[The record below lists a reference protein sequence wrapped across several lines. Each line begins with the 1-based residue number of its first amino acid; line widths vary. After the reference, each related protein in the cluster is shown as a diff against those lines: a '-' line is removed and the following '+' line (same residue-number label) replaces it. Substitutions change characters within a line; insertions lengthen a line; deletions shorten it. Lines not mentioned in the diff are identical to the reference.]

1 MKKKNNIKHNKKYIK
16 MTKKPNTNFKDI
28 ECSDLKNN
36 KFNSILSTYFS
47 KLSQEKVYD
56 IDALKKDIR
65 NQIFN
70 NIIEECIISY
80 KQEILEMQK
89 IINILNKEDNNG
101 KIIEK
106 INMIVKNLNQK
117 IEMLT
122 NLK

>member
-47 KLSQEKVYD
+47 KLSKEKVYD

-106 INMIVKNLNQK
+106 NQYDCK
-117 IEMLT
+117 
-122 NLK
+122 KFKSKD